1 MATEEKKD
9 LALEKKNQEIEKEVL
24 KIRNGEIKISDI
36 LADAP
41 NAQEIVDKAI
51 EAKPLFFR
59 DTREDQRTDANAFV
73 FVKHI
78 LTTTKVQNEKEVAY
92 FETLNSSPALSI
104 HYESVADES
113 VEYFDKDLELPTQLK
128 SKLSLSL
135 VIADALRL
143 LNALNFK
150 LNDFSLARLYNV
162 IRAEI
167 TRSVKAKILE
177 YIQRERLGY
186 FGFEFACATL
196 SESVQAELALAF
208 EKYGLQVI
216 KFHFDKLSIP
226 DQIIKIVQDEYMN
239 ARALSIRSKAE
250 LQWATSSLEILK
262 LKSEI
267 IDKHHLPADTL
278 SEMEKDKALD
288 RYLKKMEGKVETKI
302 EFKKEKA
309 TNANSED
316 ILVATLPVE
325 PKKPDEIG
333 KNSNAKLIGF
343 SLGAVVGLIL
353 GIVGLTIQIGGLVAF
368 GFIATVALGVLDA
381 VAIVQKTK
389 GKKLVD
395 DYKMKLSIYE
405 EGMKAYAK
413 EYAEYEEAN
422 RKLTANPNRYYKKD
436 GAIYEKRTPII

>member
-1 MATEEKKD
+1 MAIEEKKD
-9 LALEKKNQEIEKEVL
+9 PAVEKKNQEIEKEIL
-24 KIRNGEIKISDI
+24 RIRNGEIKISDI
-36 LADAP
+36 AADAP

-51 EAKPLFFR
+51 DAKPLFFR
-59 DTREDQRTDANAFV
+59 DTREDQRTESNALV

-104 HYESVADES
+104 HYESIADES

-128 SKLSLSL
+128 SKLTVTLS
-135 VIADALRL
+135 IDEALKL
-143 LNALNFK
+143 INSLNFK
-150 LNDFSLARLYNV
+150 LNDFSTARIYNV

-167 TRSVKAKILE
+167 TATVKNRILK
-177 YIQRERLGY
+177 YIKSEKLGY
-186 FGFEFACATL
+186 FDFEFARI
-196 SESVQAELALAF
+196 ALADSIKEDLSDAF
-208 EKYGLQVI
+208 AKYGFSVL
-216 KFHFDKLSIP
+216 KFNLEKLSIP
-226 DQIIKIVQDEYMN
+226 DQIVKIVQDEYMN

-288 RYLKKMEGKVETKI
+288 RYLKKVERKIDTKI

-309 TNANSED
+309 TTTSNED
-316 ILVATLPVE
+316 ILIATLPKE
-325 PKKPDEIG
+325 PVKPEEMG
-333 KNSNAKLIGF
+333 KSGNGKLIGF
-343 SLGAVVGLIL
+343 SLGAVAGLIL
-353 GIVGLTIQIGGLVAF
+353 AIAGAMIPFSILMILGI
-368 GFIATVALGVLDA
+368 IATITLGVLDA
-381 VAIVQKTK
+381 IAIV
-389 GKKLVD
+389 GKVKSQKLVD
-395 DYKMKLSIYE
+395 VYKSKLSIYE
-405 EGMKAYAK
+405 EELKAYKK

-422 RKLTANPNRYYKKD
+422 KKLSASPSKYYKKD